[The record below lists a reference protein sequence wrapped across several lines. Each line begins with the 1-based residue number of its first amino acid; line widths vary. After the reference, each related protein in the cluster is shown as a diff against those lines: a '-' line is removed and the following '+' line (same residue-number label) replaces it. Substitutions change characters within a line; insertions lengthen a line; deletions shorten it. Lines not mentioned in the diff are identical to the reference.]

1 VFGAAIVADRE
12 VADVVSNLP
21 GHGPAVRA
29 KRNCSLK
36 LLGLQSRRTDVARR
50 SLNGLGAVDCPASIG
65 IDENDASLTPIHRL
79 TSRAVRTRANDNA
92 RIARYREIASEMKI
106 RQQGI
111 RVSGLPRVFDY
122 SVEAG
127 YSYGRQHGRDR
138 HSRKQLRYR
147 KSSLSIY
154 LQQAGSAPNKECAVL
169 GPQQS
174 VRRCREWFSAMSAF
188 CVR

>member
-36 LLGLQSRRTDVARR
+36 LLGL
-50 SLNGLGAVDCPASIG
+50 
-65 IDENDASLTPIHRL
+65 H
-79 TSRAVRTRANDNA
+79 
-92 RIARYREIASEMKI
+92 EIASEMKI

-169 GPQQS
+169 GLQQS